1 MRGGYQIVDLSNVTI
16 GTETKVDGVY
26 KTISGFDGK
35 PVFIITPNTSGVF
48 AEFTENSGMYIGA
61 YIGSNSHLFTVSI
74 ISSDQVTITDKGPAG
89 GGGTS
94 NYNELSNKPAIAGT
108 TLTGDKSLSDLGI
121 QGQLTEGTNITID
134 EHNNISAN
142 INSMAASNV
151 TVDNTSTGL
160 TADDVQDAIVE
171 LQTNKTAKSDITSI
185 ICTGTTNAT
194 GSTIENGS
202 EFYLNS
208 VLCKATADIADGATF
223 TLNTNYET
231 TTVAGELT
239 ELNSNLSH
247 LLFNTATNL
256 IPNNTITIPNAT
268 NYDMLRFTF
277 TSDDGL
283 ISVDANPNTTVAVRG
298 LYASGGKAC
307 LTTIILSASGNTYTV
322 NTAKYYDANG
332 TGYDNAGSILRL
344 IRVTGYNAVN

>member
-142 INSMAASNV
+142 INSMAAANV
-151 TVDNTSTGL
+151 TFDNTSTGL
-160 TADDVQDAIVE
+160 AADDAQDAIVE
-171 LQTNKTAKSDITSI
+171 LQTNKTPKSDITSI

-194 GSTIENGS
+194 GNTIENGS

-239 ELNSNLSH
+239 ELNSNLSDIAV
-247 LLFNTATNL
+247 TTSNL
-256 IPNNTITIPNAT
+256 IVIDHIACFKHKGHVLFDMSFVPQSAFSQNTVVATIDS
-268 NYDMLRFTF
+268 NYAPENRIIAMCIGTYD
-277 TSDDGL
+277 
-283 ISVDANPNTTVAVRG
+283 ISVSPIPVKINTDGTVVLSDALPVA
-298 LYASGGKAC
+298 
-307 LTTIILSASGNTYTV
+307 
-322 NTAKYYDANG
+322 YYQI
-332 TGYDNAGSILRL
+332 TFMY
-344 IRVTGYNAVN
+344 